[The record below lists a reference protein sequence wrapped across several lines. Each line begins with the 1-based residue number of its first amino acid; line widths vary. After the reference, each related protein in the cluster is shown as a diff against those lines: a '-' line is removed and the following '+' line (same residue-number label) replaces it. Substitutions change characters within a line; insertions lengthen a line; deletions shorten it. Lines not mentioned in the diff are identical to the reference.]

1 MPPELQGFSYAAAP
15 TMNALSVG
23 RGAHAASATVDASSY
38 GDLSDPM
45 DAPLAEHLSALV
57 IGIIRRQRYLLPLG
71 LALLG
76 SGMLLIG
83 CGLLCRPVEPMRTSG
98 RKSHSRKASCTSSN
112 NAASHGAAADGSSLD
127 DAEGYATATRHRGAK
142 GKSRRWQKLDR
153 EDAEADH
160 QGVQID
166 VEMGP
171 PPSGQT
177 RSRAEGEEADTD
189 GDEQAVPA
197 GESASNAARGVLM
210 DDADIHATPRP
221 APAAAPAST

>member
-1 MPPELQGFSYAAAP
+1 
-15 TMNALSVG
+15 MNALSVG

-45 DAPLAEHLSALV
+45 DAPLAEHLSALL
-57 IGIIRRQRYLLPLG
+57 IGIRRQRYLLPLG

-142 GKSRRWQKLDR
+142 GKARRWQKLDR

-160 QGVQID
+160 QGVD

-171 PPSGQT
+171 PPSEQT
-177 RSRAEGEEADTD
+177 RGRAEGEEADTD